1 MNFKY
6 VASQSDG
13 RIVKGEVEAQNQTE
27 ALSVLSSRNLRPV
40 SIKQLDRKSARRIGL
55 GFMGDRITTTDQ
67 IFLTKNLALML
78 KIGIGLLQALN
89 ILIDDFE
96 KKSMK
101 AILLEVRD
109 GIEKGQPFYSTFARY
124 PKIFSQ
130 SYISLVRA
138 GETSGNL
145 ETVFE
150 NLSASLTK
158 EKALKDQ
165 IRSILIYPTI
175 LFVSSILILFF
186 LVSFA
191 IPKIAK
197 LFLES
202 GFQPPLFSKIVFT
215 VGLFFGKF
223 GVYILG
229 LGIVLVVGSFYAFR
243 VSIFFKRLVLS
254 FINELPV
261 VKKIMRKI
269 ALQRFCATLAS
280 LIKAGMPLTE
290 ALEITAETVANTE
303 LRLALIRISREGLG
317 GGLTVGEAFRKE
329 HFFPRMV
336 VDLIAISEKAGHID
350 DVLASLG
357 DFYANEIDSS
367 LKTLVSFLEPILL
380 LAIGVIIGTIA
391 LAIIIPIYQLTTQIG

>member
-6 VASQSDG
+6 VVSQSDG
-13 RIVKGEVEAQNQTE
+13 KIIEGEVEAKNQAE
-27 ALSVLSSRNLRPV
+27 ALSLLSSRNLRPV
-40 SIKQLDRKSARRIGL
+40 SIKRLEKKSARRLGL
-55 GFMGDRITTTDQ
+55 GFMSERITITDQ

-78 KIGIGLLQALN
+78 KIGVGLLQALN

-109 GIEKGQPFYSTFARY
+109 GVEKGQPFYSTFARY
-124 PKIFSQ
+124 PKIFSK
-130 SYISLVRA
+130 SYINLVKA

-145 ETVFE
+145 ENVFE
-150 NLSASLTK
+150 NLSVSLTK

-165 IRSILIYPTI
+165 IKSILIYPTI
-175 LFVSSILILFF
+175 LFISSILILIF

-202 GFQPPLFSKIVFT
+202 GFDTPLFSKIVFA

-223 GVYILG
+223 GVYIFG
-229 LGIVLVVGSFYAFR
+229 FGAVLVVGSFYAFR
-243 VSIFFKRLVLS
+243 VSIFFKRLVSS

-261 VKKIMRKI
+261 VKKIIGKI
-269 ALQRFCATLAS
+269 ALQRFCVTLAS

-290 ALEITAETVANTE
+290 ALEITAETVANIE

-317 GGLTVGEAFRKE
+317 GGLTVGEAFRRE

-350 DVLASLG
+350 DILASLG
-357 DFYANEIDSS
+357 DFYASEIDSS
-367 LKTLVSFLEPILL
+367 LKILVSFLEPILL
-380 LAIGVIIGTIA
+380 LVIGVIIGTIA
-391 LAIIIPIYQLTTQIG
+391 LAIIVPIYQLTTQIG